1 MGVVRL
7 AFGAVLVVTAFYNGG
22 GIDVVIHGA
31 FANASAYLDLFE
43 RSLAIADDRYVPPG
57 WLRNDPLYTIE
68 HAAGEVREAVSGWA
82 LWRVE
87 LPASDGAAL
96 EAGSASYR
104 INRVLL
110 LLEEPV
116 AKLESRMRLHDYW
129 EEGNGTVSRIT
140 WFTWHF
146 YWTPDLGF
154 WVVVGHPAF
163 ALAVRLTH
171 PPGYNLDDL
180 YSYWVPRVT
189 LDVILGNVTYN
200 GRIMPDMSPMV
211 PRYLGGYVCGGAST
225 STALFASSALGA
237 FSSVIYLASPN
248 GDPNRAHA
256 ISLLHYARYR
266 WNSYAETYDVDGD
279 GVDDAVTLVDTAR
292 LTKWEVLDRLESLTK
307 FYPGIGTPTMLYTG
321 VANATL
327 ALPAW
332 LKAPWLD
339 AALAKALALRPAVV
353 PGGDY
358 QGNIVDAAPANL
370 AMTAGNTAPARVAM
384 EQYRWVVGDP
394 D

>member
-57 WLRNDPLYTIE
+57 WLRNDPFYTIE
-68 HAAGEVREAVSGWA
+68 HAAGEVRKAVSGWA

-87 LPASDGAAL
+87 LPASDGAVL

-116 AKLESRMRLHDYW
+116 AKLESRMRLSDYL

-140 WFTWHF
+140 FDNAPF
-146 YWTPDLGF
+146 SWTPDLGF

-171 PPGYNLDDL
+171 PPGHDLDDL

-189 LDVILGNVTYN
+189 LDVILGNAS
-200 GRIMPDMSPMV
+200 GRVVGLMSPMV
-211 PRYLGGYVCGGAST
+211 PRYLDGYVCGGAST

-237 FSSVIYLASPN
+237 FASVFLLSPMP
-248 GDPNRAHA
+248 DPSTGLPVPHA
-256 ISLLHYARYR
+256 ISVLHYARYR
-266 WNSYAETYDVDGD
+266 LSIYAQAYDVDGD
-279 GVDDAVTLVDTAR
+279 GAEDAITLVDTAS
-292 LTKWEVLDRLESLTK
+292 LPKETVLEKLESVTK

-321 VANATL
+321 IANATL

-339 AALAKALALRPAVV
+339 AMLTRALALRPAIV
-353 PGGDY
+353 PGSWM
-358 QGNIVDAAPANL
+358 GNIVDAAPANL
-370 AMTAGNTAPARVAM
+370 AMTAGNTETARVAM

-394 D
+394 